1 MFANIKSQEL
11 LVSLI
16 IPGCQRLNTLNKA
29 IASAIAALT
38 SSFKPGSI
46 VKLLKVSSGE

>member
-1 MFANIKSQEL
+1 MFTDVKSQKS
-11 LVSLI
+11 LVNVI
-16 IPGCQRLNTLNKA
+16 IPTCQRLKYFNKA

-46 VKLLKVSSGE
+46 VKLLKVQSGE